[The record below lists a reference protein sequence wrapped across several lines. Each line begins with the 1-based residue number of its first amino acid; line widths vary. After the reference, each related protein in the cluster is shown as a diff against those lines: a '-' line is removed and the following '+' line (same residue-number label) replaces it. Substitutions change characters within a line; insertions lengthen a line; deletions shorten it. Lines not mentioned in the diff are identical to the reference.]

1 MKTHEPQANH
11 KSMNKRDSTLS
22 KSMSKSM
29 SKPTSKSMSKSKSK
43 AKASLP
49 KALTRTG
56 KADPISVELIRNSL
70 VAATEEMKSV
80 LMRTSYN
87 MIIYEALDFTVGLFD
102 HKGETLSIGLGLP
115 MFIRGMSDVVKA
127 KLAFWGKE
135 GIEPGDILLTN
146 DAYTTGAHLNHL
158 TFSIPV
164 FHEGKIVA
172 FSTCMAHWQDI
183 GGVLNGVTTDIYA
196 EGLQIPFVK
205 YHQAGVLNEEIKE
218 FILMNVRRR
227 DRAEGDLQAQLSAC
241 WVGVKHMHS
250 MLKRFGVGQWQQ
262 CIEQIKH
269 NTEFEARAAVKSIPD
284 GVYEAESYM
293 DDDAVD
299 LDQPVPIRVK
309 VTVKAD
315 EMTVDLSRMS
325 PQVRGFFNSGAGVA
339 CAQVAFKCLTLSQ
352 DLPINDGN
360 FRPLKV
366 IMPKGTVV
374 SAVHPAPMRVWMTY
388 PMTVI
393 DTIFKAMAQAIPE
406 RVIAA
411 HHADLVIANV
421 NGIHPNDGKLW
432 LYTGGLIGGGWGA
445 KHDQDGVNVTVCMN
459 DGDTHNGPSEQ
470 VENKYPL
477 VVEYYRIRQDSGGA
491 GEFRGGLG
499 AEAEVRALAGVNC
512 QTRIDRVNNTPWGLM
527 GGKNALGNEVGV
539 RSREGELKRYK
550 TGKVN
555 VRLQAGEAYVLHSG
569 GGGGFGDP
577 KKRKRA
583 SILQDIA
590 LGYVSLQKAQEDY
603 QIVLSAEDMS
613 AELMSALDSTNQAF
627 NEKRKK

>member
-1 MKTHEPQANH
+1 MNTKPSLNKSSNAKSAKALKTL
-11 KSMNKRDSTLS
+11 NK
-22 KSMSKSM
+22 
-29 SKPTSKSMSKSKSK
+29 SKPLLKGGR
-43 AKASLP
+43 AKKTTA
-49 KALTRTG
+49 
-56 KADPISVELIRNSL
+56 ADPISVELIRNSL

-102 HKGETLSIGLGLP
+102 RHGQTLSIGLGLP

-127 KLAFWGKE
+127 KLAFWGEE

-158 TFSIPV
+158 TFSIPIY
-164 FHEGKIVA
+164 HDGRIVA

-218 FILMNVRRR
+218 IILMNVRRR
-227 DRAEGDLQAQLSAC
+227 DRAVGDLEAQLSAC
-241 WVGVKHMHS
+241 LVGVKHMQS
-250 MLKRFGVGQWQQ
+250 MLTRFGVPVWQR
-262 CIEQIKH
+262 CIEQIMLH
-269 NTEFEARAAVKSIPD
+269 TENEARAAVKSMPD
-284 GVYEAESYM
+284 GVFEAESFM

-309 VTVKAD
+309 VIVKGD
-315 EMTVDLSRMS
+315 EMTVDLSAMS

-366 IMPKGTVV
+366 ILPKGTVV

-393 DTIFKAMAQAIPE
+393 DTIFKALSKAIPE
-406 RVIAA
+406 KVIAG

-421 NGIHPNDGKLW
+421 NGIHPQDGKLW

-445 KHDQDGVNVTVCMN
+445 KQDQDGVNVTVCMN

-477 VVEYYRIRQDSGGA
+477 VVQYYRIRQDSGGA
-491 GEFRGGLG
+491 GQYRGGLG
-499 AEAEVRALAGVNC
+499 AEAEVKALTGVNC
-512 QTRIDRVNNTPWGLM
+512 QTRIDRVNHAPWGLK
-527 GGKNALGNEVGV
+527 GGHAALGNVVGV
-539 RSREGELKRYK
+539 RSREGELKLYK

-555 VRLQAGEAYVLHSG
+555 VRLQAGEAYVIHSG

-583 SILQDIA
+583 SILKDIEM
-590 LGYVSLQKAQEDY
+590 GYVSLEKARETY
-603 QIVLSAEDMS
+603 QLVLSKE
-613 AELMSALDSTNQAF
+613 E
-627 NEKRKK
+627 EKDLSLKTQHHLSPSRS

>member
-1 MKTHEPQANH
+1 MNTKPSLNKSSNAKSAKALKTL
-11 KSMNKRDSTLS
+11 KTLNK
-22 KSMSKSM
+22 
-29 SKPTSKSMSKSKSK
+29 SKPLIKGGR
-43 AKASLP
+43 AKKTTA
-49 KALTRTG
+49 
-56 KADPISVELIRNSL
+56 ADPISVELIRNSL

-102 HKGETLSIGLGLP
+102 RHGQTLSIGLGLP

-127 KLAFWGKE
+127 KLAFWGEE

-158 TFSIPV
+158 TFSIPIY
-164 FHEGKIVA
+164 HDGRIVA

-218 FILMNVRRR
+218 IILMNVRRR
-227 DRAEGDLQAQLSAC
+227 DRAVGDLEAQLSAC
-241 WVGVKHMHS
+241 LVGVKHMQS
-250 MLKRFGVGQWQQ
+250 MLTRFGVPVWQR
-262 CIEQIKH
+262 CIEQIMLH
-269 NTEFEARAAVKSIPD
+269 TENEARAAVKSMPD
-284 GVYEAESYM
+284 GVFEAESFM

-309 VTVKAD
+309 VIVKGD
-315 EMTVDLSRMS
+315 EMTVDLSAMS

-366 IMPKGTVV
+366 ILPKGTVV

-393 DTIFKAMAQAIPE
+393 DTIFKALSKAVPE
-406 RVIAA
+406 KVIAG

-421 NGIHPNDGKLW
+421 NGIHPQDGKLW

-445 KHDQDGVNVTVCMN
+445 KQDQDGVYVTVCMN

-477 VVEYYRIRQDSGGA
+477 VVQYYRIRQDSGGA
-491 GEFRGGLG
+491 GQYRGGLG
-499 AEAEVRALAGVNC
+499 AEAEVKALTGVNC
-512 QTRIDRVNNTPWGLM
+512 QTRIDRVNHAPWGLK
-527 GGKNALGNEVGV
+527 GGHAALGNVVGV
-539 RSREGELKRYK
+539 RSREGELKLYK

-555 VRLQAGEAYVLHSG
+555 VRLQAGEAYVIHSG

-583 SILQDIA
+583 SILKDIEM
-590 LGYVSLQKAQEDY
+590 GYVSLEKARETY
-603 QIVLSAEDMS
+603 QLVLSKE
-613 AELMSALDSTNQAF
+613 E
-627 NEKRKK
+627 EKDLSLKTQHHLSPSRS

>member
-1 MKTHEPQANH
+1 MK
-11 KSMNKRDSTLS
+11 KM
-22 KSMSKSM
+22 
-29 SKPTSKSMSKSKSK
+29 TSV
-43 AKASLP
+43 
-49 KALTRTG
+49 
-56 KADPISVELIRNSL
+56 DPISVELIRNSL

-102 HKGETLSIGLGLP
+102 RHGQTLSIGLGLP

-127 KLAFWGKE
+127 KLAFWGEE

-158 TFSIPV
+158 TFSIPIY
-164 FHEGKIVA
+164 HGGRIVA

-218 FILMNVRRR
+218 IILMNVRRR
-227 DRAEGDLQAQLSAC
+227 DRAVGDLEAQLSAC
-241 WVGVKHMHS
+241 LVGVKHMQS
-250 MLKRFGVGQWQQ
+250 MLDRFGVSVWQQ
-262 CIEQIKH
+262 CIEQIMLQ
-269 NTEFEARAAVKSIPD
+269 TEKEARAVVKSMPD
-284 GVYEAESYM
+284 GVFEAESFM

-309 VTVKAD
+309 VIVRGD
-315 EMTVDLSRMS
+315 EMTVDLSAMS

-339 CAQVAFKCLTLSQ
+339 CAQVAFKCLTLPQ

-366 IMPKGTVV
+366 IIPKGTVV

-393 DTIFKAMAQAIPE
+393 DTIFKALSKAIPDK
-406 RVIAA
+406 VIAG

-421 NGIHPNDGKLW
+421 NGIHPQDGKLW

-477 VVEYYRIRQDSGGA
+477 VVQYYRIRQDSGGA
-491 GEFRGGLG
+491 GQYRGGLG
-499 AEAEVRALAGVNC
+499 AEAEVKALTGVNC
-512 QTRIDRVNNTPWGLM
+512 QTRIDRVNHAPWGLK
-527 GGKNALGNEVGV
+527 GGHDALGNVVGV
-539 RSREGELKRYK
+539 RSREGELKLYK

-555 VRLQAGEAYVLHSG
+555 VRLQAGEAYVIYSG

-577 KKRKRA
+577 RKRKRA
-583 SILQDIA
+583 SIIRDIEM
-590 LGYVSLQKAQEDY
+590 GYVSIEKARETY
-603 QIVLSAEDMS
+603 QLVLSKDEEK
-613 AELMSALDSTNQAF
+613 ELMLKTQHHLSLSHL
-627 NEKRKK
+627 

>member
-1 MKTHEPQANH
+1 
-11 KSMNKRDSTLS
+11 
-22 KSMSKSM
+22 
-29 SKPTSKSMSKSKSK
+29 
-43 AKASLP
+43 
-49 KALTRTG
+49 
-56 KADPISVELIRNSL
+56 VELIRNSL

-102 HKGETLSIGLGLP
+102 QHGQTLSIGLGLP

-127 KLAFWGKE
+127 KLAFWGEE

-158 TFSIPV
+158 TFSIPIY
-164 FHEGKIVA
+164 HGGRIVA

-218 FILMNVRRR
+218 IILMNVRRR
-227 DRAEGDLQAQLSAC
+227 DRAVGDLEAQLSAC
-241 WVGVKHMHS
+241 LVGVKHMES
-250 MLKRFGVGQWQQ
+250 MLDRFGVAAWQQ
-262 CIEQIKH
+262 CIDQIMLQ
-269 NTEFEARAAVKSIPD
+269 TEKEARAAVKSMPD
-284 GVYEAESYM
+284 GVFEAESFM

-299 LDQPVPIRVK
+299 LDHPVPIRVK
-309 VTVKAD
+309 VIVKGD
-315 EMTVDLSRMS
+315 EMTVDLSGMS

-366 IMPKGTVV
+366 IIPKGTVV

-393 DTIFKAMAQAIPE
+393 DTIFKALSKAIPDK
-406 RVIAA
+406 VIAG

-421 NGIHPNDGKLW
+421 NGIHPLDGKLW

-445 KHDQDGVNVTVCMN
+445 KYDQDGVNVTVCMN

-477 VVEYYRIRQDSGGA
+477 VVQYYRIRQDSGGA
-491 GEFRGGLG
+491 GQYRGGLG
-499 AEAEVRALAGVNC
+499 AEAEVKALTGVNC
-512 QTRIDRVNNTPWGLM
+512 QTRIDRVNHAPWGLK
-527 GGKNALGNEVGV
+527 GGHSALGNVVGV
-539 RSREGELKRYK
+539 RSREGELKLYK

-555 VRLQAGEAYVLHSG
+555 VRLQAGEAYVIYSG

-577 KKRKRA
+577 RKRKRA
-583 SILQDIA
+583 SVLRDIEM
-590 LGYVSLQKAQEDY
+590 GYVSLEKARETY
-603 QIVLSAEDMS
+603 QLVLSEEEEK
-613 AELMSALDSTNQAF
+613 ELMLKTQHHLSPSHL
-627 NEKRKK
+627 

>member
-1 MKTHEPQANH
+1 MNTKPSLNKSSNAKSAKALKTL
-11 KSMNKRDSTLS
+11 KTLNK
-22 KSMSKSM
+22 
-29 SKPTSKSMSKSKSK
+29 SKPLIKGGR
-43 AKASLP
+43 AKKTTA
-49 KALTRTG
+49 
-56 KADPISVELIRNSL
+56 ADPISVELIRNSL

-102 HKGETLSIGLGLP
+102 RHGQTLSIGLGLP

-127 KLAFWGKE
+127 KLAFWGEE

-158 TFSIPV
+158 TFSIPIY
-164 FHEGKIVA
+164 HDGRIVA

-218 FILMNVRRR
+218 IILMNVRRR
-227 DRAEGDLQAQLSAC
+227 DRAVGDLEAQLSAC
-241 WVGVKHMHS
+241 LVGVKHMQS
-250 MLKRFGVGQWQQ
+250 MLTRFGVPVWQR
-262 CIEQIKH
+262 CIEQIMLH
-269 NTEFEARAAVKSIPD
+269 TENEARAAVKSMPD
-284 GVYEAESYM
+284 GVFEAESFM

-309 VTVKAD
+309 VIVKGD
-315 EMTVDLSRMS
+315 EMTVDLSAMS

-366 IMPKGTVV
+366 ILPKGTVV

-393 DTIFKAMAQAIPE
+393 DTIFKALSKAIPE
-406 RVIAA
+406 KVIAG

-421 NGIHPNDGKLW
+421 NGIHPQDGKLW

-445 KHDQDGVNVTVCMN
+445 KQDQDGVNVTVCMN

-477 VVEYYRIRQDSGGA
+477 VVQYYRIRQDSGGA
-491 GEFRGGLG
+491 GQYRGGLG
-499 AEAEVRALAGVNC
+499 AEAEVKALTGVNC
-512 QTRIDRVNNTPWGLM
+512 QTRIDRVNHAPWGLK
-527 GGKNALGNEVGV
+527 GGHAALGNVVGV
-539 RSREGELKRYK
+539 RSREGELKLYK

-555 VRLQAGEAYVLHSG
+555 VRLQAGEAYVIHSG

-583 SILQDIA
+583 SILKDIEM
-590 LGYVSLQKAQEDY
+590 GYVSLEKARETY
-603 QIVLSAEDMS
+603 QLVLSKE
-613 AELMSALDSTNQAF
+613 E
-627 NEKRKK
+627 EKDLSLKTQHHLSPSRS

>member
-1 MKTHEPQANH
+1 MNTKPSLNKSSNAKSAKALKTL
-11 KSMNKRDSTLS
+11 KTLNK
-22 KSMSKSM
+22 
-29 SKPTSKSMSKSKSK
+29 SKPLLKGGR
-43 AKASLP
+43 AKKTTA
-49 KALTRTG
+49 
-56 KADPISVELIRNSL
+56 ADPISVELIRNSL

-102 HKGETLSIGLGLP
+102 RHGQTLSIGLGLP

-127 KLAFWGKE
+127 KLAFWGEE

-158 TFSIPV
+158 TFSIPIY
-164 FHEGKIVA
+164 HDGRIVA

-218 FILMNVRRR
+218 IILMNVRRR
-227 DRAEGDLQAQLSAC
+227 DRAVGDLEAQLSAC
-241 WVGVKHMHS
+241 LVGVKHMQS
-250 MLKRFGVGQWQQ
+250 MLTRFGVPVWQR
-262 CIEQIKH
+262 CIEQIMLH
-269 NTEFEARAAVKSIPD
+269 TENEARAAVKSMPD
-284 GVYEAESYM
+284 GVFEAESFM

-309 VTVKAD
+309 VIVKGD
-315 EMTVDLSRMS
+315 EMTVDLSAMS

-366 IMPKGTVV
+366 ILPKGTVV

-393 DTIFKAMAQAIPE
+393 DTIFKALSKAIPE
-406 RVIAA
+406 KVIAG

-421 NGIHPNDGKLW
+421 NGIHPQDGKLW

-445 KHDQDGVNVTVCMN
+445 KQDQDGVNVTVCMN

-477 VVEYYRIRQDSGGA
+477 VVQYYRIRQDSGGA
-491 GEFRGGLG
+491 GQYRGGLG
-499 AEAEVRALAGVNC
+499 AEAEVKALTGVNC
-512 QTRIDRVNNTPWGLM
+512 QTRIDRVNHAPWGLK
-527 GGKNALGNEVGV
+527 GGHAALGNVVGV
-539 RSREGELKRYK
+539 RSREGELKLYK

-555 VRLQAGEAYVLHSG
+555 VRLQAGEAYVIHSG

-583 SILQDIA
+583 SILKDIEM
-590 LGYVSLQKAQEDY
+590 GYVSLEKARETY
-603 QIVLSAEDMS
+603 QLVLSKE
-613 AELMSALDSTNQAF
+613 E
-627 NEKRKK
+627 EKDLSLKTQHHLSPSRS